1 MKHKYL
7 HILLIGT
14 EYIVGDMK
22 HKYLHIL
29 LIGTEYIVGDMKHK
43 YLLIHRIYLINI
55 YTYY

>member
-22 HKYLHIL
+22 HKYLDTL
-29 LIGTEYIVGDMKHK
+29 LI
-43 YLLIHRIYLINI
+43 
-55 YTYY
+55 